1 MEEQLVKYFSG
12 NLSPE
17 EVRKIELWR
26 SESDENAS
34 EFLEYHQA
42 WKFSNLPEVDSKSAL
57 GVVMN
62 RIDTI
67 EGGQE
72 TIARRGMATYL
83 KYAAIAV
90 MGIGL
95 AFFGSS
101 LYKSTPEQLAVEAQD
116 NLEII
121 ALPDGSVVTLSKNS
135 VLSYDNDFSG
145 TTRNVTLKGKAF
157 FDIRRDEKKPF
168 IVNTDQSKIEV
179 LGTSFLVNTAGINA
193 STEVVVKTGRVAVSK
208 KETNQTKTIELVAG
222 EVGRL
227 DIDALVFEKSSVEN
241 YNYLAWKTK
250 LIEFSNEDLRT
261 VLDVLGEVYG
271 VNIIVSDEKIY
282 NCQMSAKF
290 DNQPMDSVLEI
301 VSRTFN
307 LELTKSGYK
316 EFYLSGEGCIVVE

>member
-12 NLSPE
+12 NLPPE
-17 EVRKIELWR
+17 EVRKIDVWR
-26 SESDENAS
+26 SECDENAS

-42 WKFSNLPEVDSKSAL
+42 WKFSNLPEVDSKAAL
-57 GVVMN
+57 SSIMN
-62 RIDTI
+62 RIEAND
-67 EGGQE
+67 GRKE
-72 TIARRGMATYL
+72 TISRSGFGTYF

-90 MGIGL
+90 LGIGL
-95 AFFGSS
+95 AFFGSKQ
-101 LYKSTPEQLAVEAQD
+101 YDSTPEQLAIEAVD

-121 ALPDGSVVTLSKNS
+121 ALPDGSVVTLSENS
-135 VLSYDNDFSG
+135 VLTYDNDFSG
-145 TTRNVTLKGKAF
+145 DSRNVTLKGKAF
-157 FDIRRDEKKPF
+157 FDISRDENRPF

-179 LGTSFLVNTAGINA
+179 LGTSFLVNTAGVNS

-208 KETNQTKTIELVAG
+208 KVTKKAKTVELVAG

-227 DIDALVFEKSSVEN
+227 DADAMVFEKSTIAN

-250 LIEFSNEDLRT
+250 LIEFNNEDLRT
-261 VLDVLGEVYG
+261 VLDVLGDVYG

-307 LELTKSGYK
+307 LELTKSGSK
-316 EFYLSGEGCIVVE
+316 EFYLSGEGCIVVP